1 MDNKFVTLAIHSEE
15 KANILTK
22 LLVLEGVEVVQE
34 PVDDQQNAGIRVKIS
49 VDDLPK
55 AINIV
60 ESRHFN
66 ESSTDT
72 SFKRKDDGKPRIL
85 VPVDFSEYSLRACEF
100 AFNFAKEINAKVK
113 IMHVY
118 FNPYFPTAL
127 PIADVFAY
135 QGKEG
140 EEFQNVINKVKKN
153 ILELC
158 KKIDDRI
165 ADKRFPSV
173 NYSYVLRE
181 GLPEEEIVAF
191 AKDYNPLLII
201 MGTRG
206 KDQKDIDLIGS
217 VTAEVIEMA
226 KIPLIALPENTP
238 FYNMKQV
245 KNIAFL
251 CNFSQRDFLAFD
263 KMINI
268 LSPFNKDLHIFV
280 THVILKRLDKKS
292 DKEVAKIKEYFK
304 TKYPDINIELKFIQG
319 EEFVET
325 LDNFIRT
332 DKIDILSLT
341 SNRHNLFSRLF
352 ISSIP
357 RKMLFYSDT
366 PLFVL
371 RG

>member
-1 MDNKFVTLAIHSEE
+1 MDNKFVTLAIHSSE
-15 KANILTK
+15 KANILQK
-22 LLVLEGVEVVQE
+22 LLVLEGVEVVLE
-34 PVDDQQNAGIRVKIS
+34 PVDDQPNTGIRVKVL

-55 AINIV
+55 AVNIV
-60 ESRHFN
+60 ESRHLDGAEN
-66 ESSTDT
+66 D
-72 SFKRKDDGKPRIL
+72 SFDRKDDGKPRIL

-100 AFNFAKEINAKVK
+100 AFNFAKVINAKVK

-118 FNPYFPTAL
+118 FNPYFPSAL
-127 PIADVFAY
+127 PINDVFAY
-135 QGKEG
+135 QGKET
-140 EEFQNVINKVKKN
+140 EEFQSVVNKVKKN

-165 ADKRFPSV
+165 ADNRFPSV

-191 AKDYNPLLII
+191 AKNYHPELII

-217 VTAEVIEMA
+217 VTAEVIEMGR
-226 KIPLIALPENTP
+226 IPLIALPELTQL
-238 FYNMKQV
+238 YSMSQV
-245 KNIAFL
+245 KNMAFL

-263 KMINI
+263 KMVTM
-268 LSPFNKDLHIFV
+268 LKPFQKDLHIYV
-280 THVILKRLDKKS
+280 THALLKKSDKKS
-292 DKEVAKIKEYFK
+292 DKEITKIKEYFK
-304 TKYPDINIELKFIQG
+304 TKYPDINIELKLIQG
-319 EEFVET
+319 DELVET
-325 LDNFIRT
+325 LEAFIRSER
-332 DKIDILSLT
+332 IDILALT

-366 PLFVL
+366 PLFVV